1 MDERVVISRSK
12 YLLTLIPFIGFFIAW
27 IVAWRSIYKTT
38 QEKKYIIIHYVIW
51 VVVSIIFFVIF
62 IISYVLFISKLATF
76 LKLLLTLLVLYIVLV
91 MMSLSALAIAK
102 GIIEKYEVN
111 CLK

>member
-1 MDERVVISRSK
+1 MDGRIVINRSK
-12 YLLTLIPFIGFFIAW
+12 YLLTLIPLIGFFIAW

-38 QEKKYIIIHYVIW
+38 KEKKYIIIHYTIW
-51 VVVSIIFFVIF
+51 AVLLIIFFVIF

-76 LKLLLTLLVLYIVLV
+76 FKLLLTLISLYIVFV

-102 GIIEKYEVN
+102 GIIEKHEIN